1 MRIYYKQTRYGR
13 LMKGSVRAYI
23 PAVINAALYDSAGA
37 ALHDSTGARLYST
50 EFKIT
55 R

>member
-1 MRIYYKQTRYGR
+1 MRIYYKQTQYGR

-23 PAVINAALYDSAGA
+23 PAVTNAALYDSTGT
-37 ALHDSTGARLYST
+37 ALYDSTGARLYST
-50 EFKIT
+50 EFKIK